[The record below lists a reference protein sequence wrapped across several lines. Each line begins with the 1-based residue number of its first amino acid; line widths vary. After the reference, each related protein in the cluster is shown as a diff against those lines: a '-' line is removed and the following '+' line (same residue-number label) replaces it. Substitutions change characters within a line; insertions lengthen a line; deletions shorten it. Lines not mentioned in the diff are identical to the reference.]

1 MSSRRGK
8 TMKIRRIIFEHDE
21 HTTARAVLD
30 IIDEEVPP
38 VSEEKLHKA
47 MRRKLLKDI
56 DRQINEMINGD
67 IDEINILIK
76 KD

>member
-1 MSSRRGK
+1 
-8 TMKIRRIIFEHDE
+8 MKIRRIILEHDE
-21 HTTARAVLD
+21 HTGARAVLD

-47 MRRKLLKDI
+47 MRRKFLKEI
-56 DRQINEMINGD
+56 DRQIDQMMKGE
-67 IDEINILIK
+67 IDEINILMK